1 MARGGLG
8 RLFIEDAGMT
18 EHDVTQIS
26 VGGHRT
32 GIMGLKPVLEAVARE
47 FAGRPEL
54 EIRAALMD
62 RLGKSNYIVASA
74 RAAYET
80 AFFREYRKFTGD
92 PMPAD
97 PTGPVQVKVLGQGCP
112 SCDKLEQDVMAVLAE
127 LGLAADLEHVRDIRE
142 IAACG
147 VMGSPALVIDGEV
160 VAAGKIPSRNQIK
173 EWLKAA
179 SKE

>member
-1 MARGGLG
+1 
-8 RLFIEDAGMT
+8 MT

-47 FAGRPEL
+47 FAGRPETKSG
-54 EIRAALMD
+54 RALME

-74 RAAYET
+74 RTAYEA
-80 AFFREYRKFTGD
+80 AFFREYKKFIGD

-97 PTGPVQVKVLGQGCP
+97 PTGPVQIKVLGQGCP

-127 LGLAADLEHVRDIRE
+127 LGLAADLDHVRDIRE
-142 IAACG
+142 IAAYG
-147 VMGSPALVIDGEV
+147 VMGSPALVIDGKV
-160 VAAGKIPSRNQIK
+160 VAAGKIPSKNQLK

-179 SKE
+179 SKK